1 MSLDER
7 RRSGLQALDLGE
19 VQFDVPMAPLTR
31 LGIGGPA
38 DVLVRLDSVEALERL
53 KRWCRR
59 ERLSLTSVPRG
70 AGLLIRDG
78 GLRGVV
84 VETRDD
90 AEEGLEVAVAKL
102 DAQASGLDLSD
113 CTEGSRIFLDPEG
126 QRAADLI
133 REAGLAGVRLRGAR
147 VSEERPNV
155 VINEGEASA
164 RDVLALVD
172 YLKRKVQDQSG
183 VKLEEL
189 LRVLGRDRA

>member
-1 MSLDER
+1 VSLDER
-7 RRSGLQALDLGE
+7 RRSGLQALDIGE
-19 VQFDVPMAPLTR
+19 VEFDVPMAPLTR

-38 DVLVRLDSVEALERL
+38 DVVVRIDSVEALERL

-59 ERLSLTSVPRG
+59 ERLTVAPLPRG
-70 AGLLIRDG
+70 AGLLVRDG

-84 VETRDD
+84 VATREG
-90 AEEGLEVAVAKL
+90 AEEGLEAAVAQL
-102 DAQASGLDLSD
+102 DVLATGLDLSD
-113 CTEGSRIFLDPEG
+113 CTEGARIFLDPAG

-147 VSEERPNV
+147 VSLERPNV
-155 VINEGEASA
+155 VLNEGEASA
-164 RDVLALVD
+164 SDVLALVD

-183 VKLEEL
+183 VKLQEL